1 MSQRYSPVRTPHT
14 QGLVGMVAVM
24 LLAAAFVGMVFG
36 PTFVS
41 GHSSFWQT
49 DAEDI
54 TQYMAGFNMYFAAPW
69 RFPVLAFDS
78 LNFPQGTRSTFVDA
92 IPLYALLL
100 KVVIPASWAPFNPY
114 GAWVALCFV
123 LQAIGAWWIARELG
137 ARSWSFL
144 LSLAIMLMTMP
155 ALISRIGH
163 TSLMSHWIVL
173 FAIALYLR
181 GSRQGRLATVGWC
194 VLLVSAFYI
203 NIYLFAMASAI
214 YAAAIVFSLKRN
226 WLLPGGWARASLR
239 TLVPAALPAVALL
252 ATLSLTLLPLERGGV
267 MREWGFG
274 YYSMNLLSPIAG
286 GYIVRLTVPVGP
298 GQYEGFNYLGLGVLA
313 ALALVLSQTG
323 PRARFGQIVRR
334 HAALAWLMA
343 LFAVYALS
351 SQIYLAQTQI
361 ATVTYPDIAG
371 AVTSQFRASGRFFWP
386 VGYLLVIG
394 LWWLMYQQRAN
405 KRFLV
410 VAVALTALQAVDL
423 LEVFRNLQST
433 LARPPAVHLK
443 HEAWNA
449 AIPEHVRS
457 LYFYPKFKC
466 AKNPAH
472 TSLLP
477 VMHYASVRGLNLNT
491 GYIARY
497 TPACDDMAREIAG
510 SIPTESAYVFVR
522 SEFPDTGRIR
532 SLLPG
537 TSAQCTELDFALVC
551 VPHP

>member
-1 MSQRYSPVRTPHT
+1 MLVAAGFV
-14 QGLVGMVAVM
+14 GLV
-24 LLAAAFVGMVFG
+24 FG
-36 PTFVS
+36 KAFVS

-54 TQYMAGFNMYFAAPW
+54 TQYMAGFNMYFSAPW
-69 RFPVLAFDS
+69 RLPLLAFDS

-100 KVVIPASWAPFNPY
+100 KLVVPASWAPFNPY

-123 LQAIGAWWIARELG
+123 LQAIGAWWISRELG

-144 LSLAIMLMTMP
+144 LSLAIMVMTMP
-155 ALISRIGH
+155 ALLSRIGH
-163 TSLMSHWIVL
+163 TSLMSHWIIL
-173 FAIALYLR
+173 FAMALYLR
-181 GSRQGRLATVGWC
+181 GARQGRLATVGWC
-194 VLLVSAFYI
+194 VLLVSAFYV

-214 YAAAIVFSLKRN
+214 YAAAIIFSFQMHP
-226 WLLPGGWARASLR
+226 LLPVSRVNASVR
-239 TLVPAALPAVALL
+239 TLVPAALPALALL
-252 ATLSLTLLPLERGGV
+252 ATLPLTLLPLEPGGL

-274 YYSMNLLSPIAG
+274 YYSMNLLSPLAG
-286 GYIVRLTVPVGP
+286 GYIIRLTVPVGP
-298 GQYEGFNYLGLGVLA
+298 GQYEGFNYLGLGILVALS
-313 ALALVLSQTG
+313 LALSQAA
-323 PRARFGQIVRR
+323 PRARLGQMLRR
-334 HAALAWLMA
+334 HAALAWLMVM
-343 LFAVYALS
+343 FVVYALS
-351 SQIYLAQTQI
+351 SQIYLAETQI
-361 ATVTYPDIAG
+361 ATVTYPGLAA

-386 VGYLLVIG
+386 VGYLLLVA
-394 LWWLMYQQRAN
+394 LWWLIYQQRSS

-410 VAVALTALQAVDL
+410 LAVVFTALQVVDL
-423 LEVFRNLQST
+423 SEVLRNLQST
-433 LARPPAVHLK
+433 LSRPPAVHLK

-449 AIPEHVRS
+449 AIPDRVRS

-477 VMHYASVRGLNLNT
+477 TMHYASVRGLNMNT

-497 TPACDDMAREIAG
+497 TPACDDMASEIAG
-510 SIPTESAYVFVR
+510 SVPAESAYVFVR
-522 SEFPDTGRIR
+522 SEYPDAGKVR
-532 SLLPG
+532 SLIPG

>member
-1 MSQRYSPVRTPHT
+1 MSQRPSALRTLHT
-14 QGLVGMVAVM
+14 QSWAGVVSVM

-36 PTFVS
+36 PAFVR

-54 TQYMAGFNMYFAAPW
+54 TQYMAGFNMYFSAPW

-114 GAWVALCFV
+114 GAWVALCFG
-123 LQAIGAWWIARELG
+123 LQAVGAWWIARELG

-144 LSLAIMLMTMP
+144 LSLVIMLMTMP
-155 ALISRIGH
+155 ALLSRIGH

-173 FAIALYLR
+173 FAMALYLR
-181 GSRQGRLATVGWC
+181 GSRQGRLATVGWS
-194 VLLVSAFYI
+194 VLLVSAFYV
-203 NIYLFAMASAI
+203 NIYLFAMASAL
-214 YAAAIVFSLKRN
+214 YAAAIVFALQRHR
-226 WLLPGGWARASLR
+226 LPADGRVSASLR
-239 TLVPAALPAVALL
+239 TLVAAALPAVALL
-252 ATLSLTLLPLERGGV
+252 ATLPLTLLPLAPGV
-267 MREWGFG
+267 GLREWGFG
-274 YYSMNLLSPIAG
+274 YYSMNLLSPLAG
-286 GYIVRLTVPVGP
+286 GYIIRLTVPVGP
-298 GQYEGFNYLGLGVLA
+298 GQYEGFNYLGLGILA
-313 ALALVLSQTG
+313 ALTLVLSQSE
-323 PRARFGQIVRR
+323 PRVRLKRMLVR

-343 LFAVYALS
+343 LLVVYALS
-351 SQIYLAQTQI
+351 SQIYLAETQV
-361 ATVTYPDIAG
+361 ATVTYPGLAG

-386 VGYLLVIG
+386 VGYLLLVA
-394 LWWLMYQQRAN
+394 LWWLIYQQRAN
-405 KRFLV
+405 KRFVV
-410 VAVALTALQAVDL
+410 VAVALTALQVGDL
-423 LEVFRNLQST
+423 TQVFRNLQST

-449 AIPEHVRS
+449 AIPEHIRS

-466 AKNPAH
+466 AKNPAQ

-477 VMHYASVRGLNLNT
+477 AMHYASVRGLNLNT

-497 TPACDDMAREIAG
+497 TPACDDMAREIAD
-510 SIPTESAYVFVR
+510 SVPTESAYVFVR
-522 SEFPDTGRIR
+522 SEFPDTSKIH
-532 SLLPG
+532 SLIPG
-537 TSAQCTELDFALVC
+537 PSARCTELDFALVC